1 MLCLAWWRQT
11 FSWLFI
17 SRFVPLFIVVIA
29 LPSFP
34 PGELSWSPQGLLVSS
49 LNIPNRFTVSFV
61 GDVVQVRCG
70 GGIIKL
76 GVNKSVNLGM
86 KSVVV
91 RHMYG
96 GSWKINRWRSE
107 RSRPQGV
114 TFNPDRESL
123 GEVFRVP
130 VPSLMMELSLCED
143 LFHSSLIWQLVVTQT
158 ITSWTM

>member
-1 MLCLAWWRQT
+1 M
-11 FSWLFI
+11 

-34 PGELSWSPQGLLVSS
+34 PGELSSSPQGLLVSS

-96 GSWKINRWRSE
+96 GS
-107 RSRPQGV
+107 
-114 TFNPDRESL
+114 
-123 GEVFRVP
+123 
-130 VPSLMMELSLCED
+130 
-143 LFHSSLIWQLVVTQT
+143 
-158 ITSWTM
+158 